1 MEPCPVSMHTG
12 NGTFRA
18 LADRLRS
25 LGWMDTI
32 PLEGKR
38 PLVSRRHGTARKHV
52 SGFDLDE
59 WQSLYPNANVGIVLP
74 TLDAGDMMV
83 MAIDVDSAAGHERKE
98 DGAVVLTALERE
110 LGPLPATWT
119 NGHTDPPYR
128 HLLYRMPNVPHL
140 TAPGAGLDLIWPG
153 NRYIVAPGSVH
164 PCGERYFMAGP
175 DGRPCEPPRPQE
187 LPMLPNKW
195 VARLTAFHS
204 AVHNDM
210 MATDPEEWL
219 SLTDDRTPCPYMR
232 GLAHNWASNPCLHQS
247 CRHDGFVELSVAAL
261 HAMAKGHTG
270 GMKLIRSAMPR
281 FVRLVAGDRAGGIET
296 AEQEAKSIA
305 VWAIGHCP
313 PPQSDMPDPCRS
325 RMGSGIAERLR
336 HELRPSTVTDDDVA
350 RLVSALRKE
359 VLA

>member
-164 PCGERYFMAGP
+164 PCGERYFSWQART
-175 DGRPCEPPRPQE
+175 DGHA
-187 LPMLPNKW
+187 NHH
-195 VARLTAFHS
+195 ARR
-204 AVHNDM
+204 DCQCC
-210 MATDPEEWL
+210 
-219 SLTDDRTPCPYMR
+219 RTNGSR
-232 GLAHNWASNPCLHQS
+232 G
-247 CRHDGFVELSVAAL
+247 
-261 HAMAKGHTG
+261 
-270 GMKLIRSAMPR
+270 
-281 FVRLVAGDRAGGIET
+281 
-296 AEQEAKSIA
+296 
-305 VWAIGHCP
+305 
-313 PPQSDMPDPCRS
+313 
-325 RMGSGIAERLR
+325 
-336 HELRPSTVTDDDVA
+336 
-350 RLVSALRKE
+350 
-359 VLA
+359 

>member
-140 TAPGAGLDLIWPG
+140 TAPGAGLDLAGEP
-153 NRYIVAPGSVH
+153 VH
-164 PCGERYFMAGP
+164 RRTGKRPPLRGKVFH
-175 DGRPCEPPRPQE
+175 GRPGR
-187 LPMLPNKW
+187 
-195 VARLTAFHS
+195 TA
-204 AVHNDM
+204 M
-210 MATDPEEWL
+210 
-219 SLTDDRTPCPYMR
+219 RTTTP
-232 GLAHNWASNPCLHQS
+232 
-247 CRHDGFVELSVAAL
+247 
-261 HAMAKGHTG
+261 
-270 GMKLIRSAMPR
+270 
-281 FVRLVAGDRAGGIET
+281 AGTANA
-296 AEQEAKSIA
+296 AEQMGRAADRI
-305 VWAIGHCP
+305 P
-313 PPQSDMPDPCRS
+313 LRRS
-325 RMGSGIAERLR
+325 Q
-336 HELRPSTVTDDDVA
+336 
-350 RLVSALRKE
+350 
-359 VLA
+359 